1 MFGGARSSE
10 RAPTFAPLAA
20 GYRGGMTE
28 DPHDKQ
34 PQPAEDGT
42 PEDAPEYA
50 PAEKDKSIADGTH
63 SAAAIG
69 EEGPAGE
76 RVDG

>member
-1 MFGGARSSE
+1 
-10 RAPTFAPLAA
+10 
-20 GYRGGMTE
+20 MTD
-28 DPHDKQ
+28 DPQEKQ
-34 PQPAEDGT
+34 PKPAEDGT

-50 PAEKDKSIADGTH
+50 PAEKDKSIVDGSH

-69 EEGPAGE
+69 EAGPAGE

>member
-1 MFGGARSSE
+1 
-10 RAPTFAPLAA
+10 
-20 GYRGGMTE
+20 MTD
-28 DPHDKQ
+28 DPQEKQ
-34 PQPAEDGT
+34 PKPAEEGT

-50 PAEKDKSIADGTH
+50 PAEKDKSIVDGSH

-69 EEGPAGE
+69 EAGPAGE